1 MIIHEA
7 IVINVRE
14 ADDLKI
20 AQHFSA
26 GKRRVSRTEPV
37 KRATEKL
44 RLCVDRPFLSSAS
57 RTAVGSGAPF
67 PATNRWAIFGRPL
80 CGLFLI
86 PLLARHVHE

>member
-57 RTAVGSGAPF
+57 RTAVGRCSVPSDKSLGYFRASALRTLLDTTSGS
-67 PATNRWAIFGRPL
+67 T
-80 CGLFLI
+80 CS
-86 PLLARHVHE
+86 

>member
-26 GKRRVSRTEPV
+26 GKRRVPRTEPV
-37 KRATEKL
+37 KRATEKTEDG
-44 RLCVDRPFLSSAS
+44 RIHSAS
-57 RTAVGSGAPF
+57 VIRFADFTWYRSGS
-67 PATNRWAIFGRPL
+67 T
-80 CGLFLI
+80 C
-86 PLLARHVHE
+86 